1 MLAMRFLNRILGY
14 FFSLLYHNLA
24 WGYDLVAALVS
35 RGRWKD
41 WVRSVLPFIS
51 GSCVL
56 ELGHGPGHLQLQ
68 MANLELLPVG
78 LDESRQMGKLARRR
92 LHRNGYTLNNI
103 VRGRSQALPFLS
115 GSFDTVVATFP
126 SGYLYD
132 PQTIHE
138 VRRCLR
144 IGGVFVFLPAAWIT
158 GKGALDR
165 FLAWLFRIT
174 GESPSDP
181 VQILHERLEPVF
193 IMAGLKLDFQKI
205 SLKNSYVLVVRATT
219 NN

>member
-1 MLAMRFLNRILGY
+1 MRFLNRILGY

-24 WGYDLVAALVS
+24 WGYDLVAAVVS
-35 RGRWKD
+35 WGRWKH
-41 WVRSVLPFIS
+41 WVGSVLPFIT

-68 MANLELLPVG
+68 MANLEMLPVG
-78 LDESRQMGKLARRR
+78 LDESRQMGILARLKLRR
-92 LHRNGYTLNNI
+92 NSYTLNNL

-126 SGYLYD
+126 AEYIYD
-132 PQTIHE
+132 PQTITE

-144 IGGVFVFLPAAWIT
+144 IGGAFVFLPAAWIT
-158 GKGALDR
+158 GKSTLDR

-174 GESPSDP
+174 GESPSDL
-181 VQILHERLEPVF
+181 VQILHERIEPVF
-193 IMAGLKLDFQKI
+193 LMAGLKLDFQKI
-205 SLKNSYVLVVRATT
+205 FLKNSYVLIIRATT

>member
-1 MLAMRFLNRILGY
+1 MRFLNRILGY

-24 WGYDLVAALVS
+24 WGYDLVAAVVS
-35 RGRWKD
+35 RGRWKN
-41 WVRSVLPFIS
+41 WVRSVLPFIT

-68 MANLELLPVG
+68 MANLEMLPVG
-78 LDESRQMGKLARRR
+78 LDESRQMGKLARLKLRR
-92 LHRNGYTLNNI
+92 NSYTQNNL

-126 SGYLYD
+126 SEYIYD
-132 PQTIHE
+132 PQTINE

-144 IGGVFVFLPAAWIT
+144 IGGAFVFLPAAWIT
-158 GKGALDR
+158 GKGILDR

-174 GESPSDP
+174 GESPSDL
-181 VQILHERLEPVF
+181 VQILHERIEPVF
-193 IMAGLKLDFQKI
+193 LMAGLKLDFQKI
-205 SLKNSYVLVVRATT
+205 FLKNSYVLIVRATT

>member
-1 MLAMRFLNRILGY
+1 MRFLNRILGY

-24 WGYDLVAALVS
+24 WGYDLVAAVVS
-35 RGRWKD
+35 RGRWKN
-41 WVRSVLPFIS
+41 WVRSVLPFIT

-68 MANLELLPVG
+68 MANLEMLPVG
-78 LDESRQMGKLARRR
+78 LDESRQMGKLARLKLRR
-92 LHRNGYTLNNI
+92 NSYTLNNL

-126 SGYLYD
+126 SEYIYD
-132 PQTIHE
+132 PQTINE

-144 IGGVFVFLPAAWIT
+144 IGGAFVFLPAAWIT
-158 GKGALDR
+158 GKGILDR

-174 GESPSDP
+174 GESPSDL
-181 VQILHERLEPVF
+181 VQILHERIEPVF
-193 IMAGLKLDFQKI
+193 LMAGLKLDFQKI
-205 SLKNSYVLVVRATT
+205 FLKNSYVLIVRATT